1 MKTVRI
7 HEYGNSDVLHIEEM
21 PVPQIAAD
29 ELLIKIHAASVNPV
43 DWMVREG
50 YMKDMHMHT
59 LPLTLG
65 QDFSGTVEKIG
76 SSVTGFKVGDNV
88 FGRPSIERD
97 GSYAEFI
104 EVKATEVA
112 IMPKSITYDEAATL
126 PVAGTIAWETLVN
139 RAKIKK
145 GQRVL
150 ILGSSGGVGSLAV
163 QIAKNKECYVIGT
176 TSNVNLD
183 FVKSLGA
190 NEVIDYKSQ
199 DFSKELSDIDVV
211 LDTVGGENQEK
222 AFKVIKRGGI
232 LVSTVS
238 KPNLVIAER
247 LGVRCEYASVGPNAH
262 ILNEIRTLIDMGQL
276 HPVIDKVFKF
286 EEAKQAQNYSQSG
299 KARGKIVLE
308 VLR

>member
-7 HEYGNSDVLHIEEM
+7 HEYGNADVLHIEEI
-21 PVPQIAAD
+21 PIPQIASD

-50 YMKDMHMHT
+50 YLKDMHLHK

-65 QDFSGTVEKIG
+65 QDFSGTVEKVG

-88 FGRPSIERD
+88 FGRPSLDRN

-112 IMPKSITYDEAATL
+112 LMPKTITYDEAATL
-126 PVAGTIAWETLVN
+126 PVAGTTAWETLVN

-163 QIAKNKECYVIGT
+163 QIARNKECYVIGT
-176 TSNVNLD
+176 TSNVNLE
-183 FVKSLGA
+183 FVKNLGA
-190 NEVIDYKSQ
+190 DEVIDYKSQ
-199 DFSKELSDIDVV
+199 DFSQRLSDIDVV

-222 AFKVIKRGGI
+222 AFKVIKRGGV

-238 KPNLVIAER
+238 KPNQKIAEQY
-247 LGVRCEYASVGPNAH
+247 GVRCENVSVGPNAN
-262 ILNEIRTLIDMGQL
+262 ILNELRTLVEMGQI
-276 HPVIDKVFKF
+276 HPVIDKVYRL
-286 EEAKQAQNYSQSG
+286 EDAKQAQNYSQSG

-308 VLR
+308 ITG

>member
-7 HEYGNSDVLHIEEM
+7 HEYGNADVLHFEEM
-21 PVPQIAAD
+21 PVPQIASD

-50 YMKDMHMHT
+50 YMKDMHLHK

-65 QDFSGTVEKIG
+65 QDFSGTVEKVG
-76 SSVTGFKVGDNV
+76 SSVKGFKVGDDV
-88 FGRPSIERD
+88 FGRPSIDKD

-104 EVKATEVA
+104 EVKANEVA
-112 IMPKSITYDEAATL
+112 LMPKTITYDEAATL
-126 PVAGTIAWETLVN
+126 PVAGTTAWETLIN

-183 FVKSLGA
+183 FVKKLGA
-190 NEVIDYKSQ
+190 DEVIDYKNQ
-199 DFSKELSDIDVV
+199 DFSQSLSNIDVV

-222 AFKVIKRGGI
+222 AFKVIKRGGFLI
-232 LVSTVS
+232 STVNR
-238 KPNLVIAER
+238 PNQELADQY
-247 LGVRCEYASVGPNAH
+247 GVRCENVSVGPNAH
-262 ILNEIRTLIDMGQL
+262 ILNELRTLIEMGQI
-276 HPVIDKVFKF
+276 HPVIDKVFRLDD
-286 EEAKQAQNYSQSG
+286 AKQAQNYSQSG

-308 VLR
+308 IAK

>member
-7 HEYGNSDVLHIEEM
+7 HEYGNADVLHLEDI
-21 PVPQIAAD
+21 PVPQIASD

-50 YMKDMHMHT
+50 YLKDMHLHK

-65 QDFSGTVEKIG
+65 QDFSGTVEKVG
-76 SSVTGFKVGDNV
+76 SSVTEFKIGDKV
-88 FGRPSIERD
+88 FGRPSLEKD

-112 IMPKSITYDEAATL
+112 LMPKTITYDEAATL
-126 PVAGTIAWETLVN
+126 PVAGTTAWETLIN
-139 RAKIKK
+139 RAKIKN

-163 QIAKNKECYVIGT
+163 QIARNKECYVIGT
-176 TSNVNLD
+176 TSNANID

-190 NEVIDYKSQ
+190 DEVIDYKSQ
-199 DFSKELSDIDVV
+199 DFSQLLSDIDVV

-222 AFKVIKRGGI
+222 AFKVMKRGGV

-238 KPNLVIAER
+238 KPNQKIADQY
-247 LGVRCEYASVGPNAH
+247 GVRCENVSVGPNAH
-262 ILNEIRTLIDMGQL
+262 ILNELRTLIEMGQI
-276 HPVIDKVFKF
+276 HPVIDKVYRL
-286 EEAKQAQNYSQSG
+286 EDAKQAQNYSQSG

-308 VLR
+308 IA